1 MNTMIDLEQLTIGQM
16 KEMIMR
22 DALARARV
30 VERTRQWRLQ
40 NAEKKAEQNRRA
52 YLRRKAAMK
61 AEKEAAKQA
70 DATDE

>member
-52 YLRRKAAMK
+52 YLRRMAAMK